1 MSSIGGRFRNCVSA
15 TAARRVLAGLS
26 VPLLA
31 GATLAGATLAGA
43 AGAAGASATP
53 YTVGLIVSA
62 TGPAGPTYQN
72 IPAAAKARV
81 ALQNAEGGVNG
92 HPIKLV
98 IKDDQTSPALNQT
111 AAEELIA
118 QGVIEIIQD
127 SPVTFAAAKVMQQAG
142 MPVVGSAT
150 DGYEWG
156 EQPYTN
162 MFSLIQGS
170 LTDPKEPVYTL
181 PSFFKG
187 VSPVAS
193 FGYSISP
200 SSTQSALSFA
210 YAAKKQGLKVG
221 YMDTS
226 VPFGSVNTTTIGLGL
241 KNAHIQ
247 GIYMPLDDN
256 TNFAIVT
263 AAKQEG
269 LKLKVA
275 DSATG
280 YGQALLNDASAVQA
294 AQGVYFAATGTPV
307 ELQTPAT
314 KAMVAALAKYGHL
327 TGVPDYGSYEGW
339 MSADLAIKA
348 LQVGGKSPTHQSIIK
363 NLRKVTSYNAG
374 GILPA
379 PVNFTQFG
387 KDAKTVCGYYAI
399 LKGDKFVVANSG
411 KPLCTTQI
419 PNSDQNPSAP

>member
-1 MSSIGGRFRNCVSA
+1 MSSIGGFFRKPVSG
-15 TAARRVLAGLS
+15 TAARRVLVGLS
-26 VPLLA
+26 VPVLA
-31 GATLAGATLAGA
+31 GATLVATTGS
-43 AGAAGASATP
+43 AGASAAP
-53 YTVGLIVSA
+53 YTVGLITSA
-62 TGPAGPTYQN
+62 TGPAGPTYMN
-72 IPAAAKARV
+72 IAAGVKARI

-92 HPIKLV
+92 HRIDV
-98 IKDDQTSPALNQT
+98 VVKDDQTSPALNQT
-111 AAEELIA
+111 AAEDLVA
-118 QGVIEIIQD
+118 QGVLEVIQD
-127 SPVTFAAAKVMQQAG
+127 SPVTFGATKVMQQAG

-156 EQPYTN
+156 EQPNTN
-162 MFSLIQGS
+162 MFSLEQGT
-170 LTDPKEPVYTL
+170 LTDPKEPVYSL
-181 PSFFKG
+181 PSIFKG

-200 SSTQSALSFA
+200 SSTESALAFA

-263 AAKQEG
+263 AAKNEG
-269 LKLKVA
+269 LNLKVA
-275 DSATG
+275 ESATG
-280 YGQALLNDASAVQA
+280 YGQALLGDQSAVQA
-294 AQGVYFAATGTPV
+294 AQGVYFLTPGTPV

-314 KAMVAALAKYGHL
+314 KAMVAALAKYGNLH
-327 TGVPDYGSYEGW
+327 GVPDYGSYEGW
-339 MSADLAIKA
+339 MSADLAIKG
-348 LQVGGKSPTHQSIIK
+348 LQVGGKTPTHQSIIA

-374 GILPA
+374 GILPSA
-379 PVNFTQFG
+379 VNFTQFG
-387 KDAKTVCGYYAI
+387 KDAKQICDYFTI
-399 LKGDKFVVANSG
+399 LKGTKFVVVDSG
-411 KPLCTTQI
+411 KPLCTHQL